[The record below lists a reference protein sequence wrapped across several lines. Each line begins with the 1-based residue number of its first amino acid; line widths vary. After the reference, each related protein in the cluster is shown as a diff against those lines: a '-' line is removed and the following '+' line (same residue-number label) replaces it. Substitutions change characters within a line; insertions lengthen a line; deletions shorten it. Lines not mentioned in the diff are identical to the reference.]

1 MGRGRF
7 PGLDGLRFYA
17 ALGVAIMHAEQ
28 AASIFGVANVYSLI
42 YTLGDTCVSA
52 FFVLSGFLITFL
64 LLDEFESGGVGLLN
78 FYARRAL
85 RIWPVYFALIFI
97 AFFILPAIPAM
108 QVPGYDSAGT
118 TSWWES
124 FSLYMIFAPHVAGT
138 WLPAIP
144 FAGVLWSIG
153 VEEWFYSVWP
163 LVIREGLR
171 PAVSVAAIIAIAWV
185 GTSWLP
191 RRLPSLM
198 GMLRF
203 DCMAIGALFAA
214 LTLHEMTKPLLTS
227 LASIFRSRQAQIVV
241 LAALPF
247 TLARQDHLSQ
257 AIIFGALIFNLA
269 TNRNSLLKLNAPI
282 YRHLG
287 ALSYSMYAFNWIAA
301 VIAMRWLSGIA
312 DFTVAIVLTFL
323 FAHLSYYVIER
334 PFLTLQRH
342 FRAATSQR
350 PENLSLAA

>member
-1 MGRGRF
+1 
-7 PGLDGLRFYA
+7 
-17 ALGVAIMHAEQ
+17 
-28 AASIFGVANVYSLI
+28 
-42 YTLGDTCVSA
+42 
-52 FFVLSGFLITFL
+52 
-64 LLDEFESGGVGLLN
+64 
-78 FYARRAL
+78 
-85 RIWPVYFALIFI
+85 
-97 AFFILPAIPAM
+97 
-108 QVPGYDSAGT
+108 
-118 TSWWES
+118 
-124 FSLYMIFAPHVAGT
+124 
-138 WLPAIP
+138 
-144 FAGVLWSIG
+144 
-153 VEEWFYSVWP
+153 
-163 LVIREGLR
+163 
-171 PAVSVAAIIAIAWV
+171 
-185 GTSWLP
+185 
-191 RRLPSLM
+191 
-198 GMLRF
+198 
-203 DCMAIGALFAA
+203 MAIGALFAA

-301 VIAMRWLSGIA
+301 VIAMHWLSGIA